1 MQAIGSG
8 DVNNINRL
16 SPMHCAA
23 GAKAFQG
30 LQTFEY
36 DQFKEIKT
44 LNNRDI
50 QTYIEFYIKWRI
62 QARSA
67 TLNN

>member
-1 MQAIGSG
+1 
-8 DVNNINRL
+8 
-16 SPMHCAA
+16 MHCAA

>member
-1 MQAIGSG
+1 M
-8 DVNNINRL
+8 NINRL

-50 QTYIEFYIKWRI
+50 QTYIEFYIK
-62 QARSA
+62 
-67 TLNN
+67 